1 MTSQAMT
8 SRAHAETWSDG
19 APPRVTSPSN
29 ARASGS
35 RPRRAEDVRYEEG
48 PLLGSGGMGDVHA
61 STDTRIGRV
70 VACKTLRRGRGDV
83 EATARFVD
91 EARLQG
97 RLEHPA
103 IVPVYDLG
111 TLADG
116 TPFFTMKR
124 VRGTTLADALDVR
137 GERTPTRS
145 WSLRQLLG
153 AVSSVALAIEY
164 AHQAGVVHGD
174 LKPAN
179 IMLGR
184 FGEVHVLD
192 WGCAAEAR
200 TSTEASRV
208 STEASRADGGH
219 DTATALALETL
230 GSLRAGDTHRIVG
243 TPGYMAPE
251 QARGVRGAPRSD
263 VYALGAILFEVLAG
277 EPLHVG
283 ATPLALV
290 VSTLDPLGAK
300 RPSERA
306 PSLSM
311 PEGLDE
317 LVARAIDPDPAAR
330 PSARTFATGIEKA
343 LDADAVR
350 LGTRQSARTHLA
362 QALAAEEE
370 ALLGDE
376 RARPRALAEAGRAL
390 ALDPDDE
397 TARALMTRLLGQRP
411 ATLPPEAHREITRS
425 ERDIEACAVRATG
438 DRTLVWALMIPLAL
452 ALGVHDGV
460 GAALVVGLI
469 VATALA
475 FLVARRRVPL
485 THGAKLGLVVLAM
498 VTTGA
503 FSALFGPFVLA
514 PVFATTTAVVLS
526 LGFGRALRA
535 PIAVLGLAAI
545 LVPFALELAGIVS
558 PSMSIAGDAI
568 VITPR
573 LVGFPPLGTA
583 AFLVAGHLLA
593 VPVSVIVAARLRDTV
608 DAARERLT
616 LRAWQLEQAIPPAR
630 T

>member
-1 MTSQAMT
+1 
-8 SRAHAETWSDG
+8 
-19 APPRVTSPSN
+19 
-29 ARASGS
+29 
-35 RPRRAEDVRYEEG
+35 
-48 PLLGSGGMGDVHA
+48 
-61 STDTRIGRV
+61 
-70 VACKTLRRGRGDV
+70 
-83 EATARFVD
+83 
-91 EARLQG
+91 
-97 RLEHPA
+97 
-103 IVPVYDLG
+103 
-111 TLADG
+111 
-116 TPFFTMKR
+116 
-124 VRGTTLADALDVR
+124 
-137 GERTPTRS
+137 
-145 WSLRQLLG
+145 
-153 AVSSVALAIEY
+153 
-164 AHQAGVVHGD
+164 
-174 LKPAN
+174 
-179 IMLGR
+179 
-184 FGEVHVLD
+184 
-192 WGCAAEAR
+192 
-200 TSTEASRV
+200 
-208 STEASRADGGH
+208 
-219 DTATALALETL
+219 
-230 GSLRAGDTHRIVG
+230 
-243 TPGYMAPE
+243 
-251 QARGVRGAPRSD
+251 
-263 VYALGAILFEVLAG
+263 
-277 EPLHVG
+277 
-283 ATPLALV
+283 
-290 VSTLDPLGAK
+290 
-300 RPSERA
+300 
-306 PSLSM
+306 M

-545 LVPFALELAGIVS
+545 LVPFALELAGIMS